1 MIKIEVT
8 GNSIPEVADKL
19 LAIGASLRST
29 AAEGWSAPK
38 HTVVGA
44 EVAED
49 KAARVMV
56 TKSNSA
62 KAEVAKEAPVDPTP
76 APKSAP
82 AATVSESQPTTT
94 EPSSTRAPASNT
106 GATAADV
113 LSSQPTT
120 KEPST
125 TPAPAPSASEDEELE
140 VVDLPIA
147 PPADEIDLRALVL
160 KVVETRGK
168 PFMEGILTSFGV
180 VKASHVEAARLP
192 ELVARCLEALG
203 K

>member
-29 AAEGWSAPK
+29 AINAADD
-38 HTVVGA
+38 GA
-44 EVAED
+44 REALQAKRNV
-49 KAARVMV
+49 
-56 TKSNSA
+56 A
-62 KAEVAKEAPVDPTP
+62 KAEVAEAAPVDPT
-76 APKSAP
+76 
-82 AATVSESQPTTT
+82 
-94 EPSSTRAPASNT
+94 SSTSAI
-106 GATAADV
+106 AADV

-125 TPAPAPSASEDEELE
+125 TPAPAPSAPEDEELE

-180 VKASHVEAARLP
+180 VKASHVDAARLP

>member
-8 GNSIPEVADKL
+8 GASIPEVADKL
-19 LAIGASLRST
+19 LAIGASLQKT
-29 AAEGWSAPK
+29 AQPAFNWFDAEPEHDPVTPNEHARDFIRKLSAQI
-38 HTVVGA
+38 GA
-44 EVAED
+44 EVAE
-49 KAARVMV
+49 A
-56 TKSNSA
+56 
-62 KAEVAKEAPVDPTP
+62 APVDPTP

-82 AATVSESQPTTT
+82 LADASDSQPTTAET
-94 EPSSTRAPASNT
+94 SS
-106 GATAADV
+106 
-113 LSSQPTT
+113 
-120 KEPST
+120 
-125 TPAPAPSASEDEELE
+125 TPAPAASASEDEELE

-180 VKASHVEAARLP
+180 VKASHVEPARMH
-192 ELVARCLEALG
+192 ELVARCQEALG

>member
-8 GNSIPEVADKL
+8 GNTIPELADKL
-19 LAIGASLRST
+19 LAIGASLQNTITVYDTPARKT
-29 AAEGWSAPK
+29 PPKKAEVMP
-38 HTVVGA
+38 
-44 EVAED
+44 EVAE
-49 KAARVMV
+49 A
-56 TKSNSA
+56 
-62 KAEVAKEAPVDPTP
+62 APVDPTP
-76 APKSAP
+76 ALKTVPV
-82 AATVSESQPTTT
+82 ATVFESLRTTT
-94 EPSSTRAPASNT
+94 ETSSTPAPASNT

-192 ELVARCLEALG
+192 ELIARCQEALG